1 MKKHPSGGV
10 SAVVTLFLITAVMAG
25 LLAMVNAVTA
35 GPIAD
40 GLREKTGKALSGVL
54 AEGVV
59 LEEELENFPDE
70 TGLVEAVYRTSSG
83 YVVEA
88 VPSGYGGE
96 IHMAV
101 GVDGAGQVTGVQ
113 IISHTETSGLGA
125 NAAANSAAGQS
136 FRDQFLGA
144 TGQLAVTQDGGT
156 IDALTG
162 ATMTSRAVTQGVN
175 AALAC
180 AAALEGGSTS

>member
-1 MKKHPSGGV
+1 
-10 SAVVTLFLITAVMAG
+10 
-25 LLAMVNAVTA
+25 
-35 GPIAD
+35 
-40 GLREKTGKALSGVL
+40 
-54 AEGVV
+54 
-59 LEEELENFPDE
+59 
-70 TGLVEAVYRTSSG
+70 
-83 YVVEA
+83 
-88 VPSGYGGE
+88 
-96 IHMAV
+96 MAV

>member
-1 MKKHPSGGV
+1 
-10 SAVVTLFLITAVMAG
+10 
-25 LLAMVNAVTA
+25 MVNAVTA

-40 GLREKTGKALSGVL
+40 GLREKTEKALSGVL

-101 GVDGAGQVTGVQ
+101 GVDGAGQVNLAIQ
-113 IISHTETSGLGA
+113 IISHTADVPVLGA

>member
-40 GLREKTGKALSGVL
+40 GLREKTEKALSGVL

-101 GVDGAGQVTGVQ
+101 GVDGAGQVTGVKSSAIPRRPVWVQ
-113 IISHTETSGLGA
+113 TPQRTAPPGRASGTSSWEQPDNWRSPRTA
-125 NAAANSAAGQS
+125 
-136 FRDQFLGA
+136 
-144 TGQLAVTQDGGT
+144 
-156 IDALTG
+156 
-162 ATMTSRAVTQGVN
+162 
-175 AALAC
+175 
-180 AAALEGGSTS
+180 EP